1 MALTRAH
8 RIYFAAV
15 GLFALWV
22 GVWGYPVPAEI
33 KRALPWHVP
42 PLHARFIASMYLS
55 ATIMLLGAWWFARRR
70 TEVTIVA
77 PMTSIWTGWLLV
89 VSLLH
94 LPEFDFNHTPVW
106 FWFFA
111 YIVYPI
117 VGAWL
122 AWKDRAV
129 IKASGAPAD
138 AAGGAA
144 RMPAWLIG
152 SMALL
157 GVVCLVLALLLFFV
171 PAQMTTQ
178 WPWKISTLL
187 AQIYSG
193 PFLAYGIGSLMM
205 ARNAGWPAAR
215 LPLFSLAAFA
225 TLVLLASILH
235 SGLFTAGSISAIVWF
250 GGFAVA
256 TVLLGTGAVM
266 ARNNGERP

>member
-1 MALTRAH
+1 MTLTRAH

-15 GLFALWV
+15 GLFAFWV
-22 GVWGYPVPAEI
+22 GVWGYPVPGEI

-42 PLHARFIASMYLS
+42 PLHARFIASMYFS

-70 TEVTIVA
+70 SEVTIVL
-77 PMTSIWTGWLLV
+77 PMTSTWTGWLLV

-94 LPEFDFNHTPVW
+94 LSEFDFNHKPVW

-122 AWKDRAV
+122 AWQDRAV
-129 IKASGAPAD
+129 IKASGAAS
-138 AAGGAA
+138 GAA
-144 RMPAWLIG
+144 RMPAWL
-152 SMALL
+152 SRAVAAL
-157 GVVCLVLALLLFFV
+157 GAICLVLAVLLFV
-171 PAQMTTQ
+171 MPTQMTTQ
-178 WPWKISTLL
+178 WPWKISALL

-193 PFLAYGIGSLMM
+193 PFLAYGVGAVMI
-205 ARNAGWPAAR
+205 ARNGGWTAAR

-225 TLVLLASILH
+225 ALVLLASYLH

-250 GGFAVA
+250 GGFAA
-256 TVLLGTGAVM
+256 ALVLLGTGALM
-266 ARNNGERP
+266 ALDKGER